1 MFLWL
6 IPADVSQICPV
17 IRCKMKDDIEPPPP
31 PPPLRQKKANFGGE
45 VLMKIPLYFT
55 NAFLSRKVISF
66 LTFFFWGGGGEG
78 GIQLISLCYL
88 DDPNSLTI

>member
-17 IRCKMKDDIEPPPP
+17 IRCEMKDDIEPPPP

-45 VLMKIPLYFT
+45 VLMKIPLYFI
-55 NAFLSRKVISF
+55 NAFLSSIFSY
-66 LTFFFWGGGGEG
+66 FFFFGGGEG
-78 GIQLISLCYL
+78 RGAS
-88 DDPNSLTI
+88 N

>member
-17 IRCKMKDDIEPPPP
+17 IRCEMKDDIEPPPP

-66 LTFFFWGGGGEG
+66 LTFFFIFFFGGGGEG
-78 GIQLISLCYL
+78 GHPI
-88 DDPNSLTI
+88 N